1 MYINIKFKN
10 PEIFSFLFS
19 LYLFSQ
25 INKTEIKY
33 NDDSKTKVCK
43 KKKKRIP
50 FNFLFSLV
58 WLWFGLK
65 YLNVHPTKQKSQQAC
80 IKLNFYAHIHA

>member
-25 INKTEIKY
+25 INKTERKY

-43 KKKKRIP
+43 KKKKG
-50 FNFLFSLV
+50 SL
-58 WLWFGLK
+58 LISSSALYGFGLAS
-65 YLNVHPTKQKSQQAC
+65 N
-80 IKLNFYAHIHA
+80 I